1 MRQYESREGLCREM
15 TACGVG
21 RAEMAT
27 GRPFDEIA
35 ARMISAIIR
44 TRRDGRLSHRLR
56 QSAFRRPSVIVRL
69 LLSLSIAVT
78 SRVNAQIVR
87 RCDAGARVRAV
98 EFNGSPRFDAT
109 TLAATIVTQSPS
121 FAVRVLHFGTLSCAD
136 TLEIQRDALRIAV
149 LHRQAGWFLASVTP
163 QYRRAPNGVRI
174 RFVISAGTVATI
186 DTVRVEGLPLRATG
200 GTFDDPLRALQGRR
214 FDRVRVDS
222 AINEVLTQLR
232 DAGYARAPRPE
243 NAIVIDTATAKA
255 SLALRFAPGRVTRL
269 GEVSINVQHLDSLHS
284 RVDSVAV
291 ARLVQLQPGQRFRAS
306 SILDA
311 QRALYRTEAFRLVLI
326 DTLTPIGVGKD
337 SLIDL
342 RIGLAEAPVR
352 SARVGLGWATQD
364 CIRAQARISDR
375 GFFGLGRRV
384 ELSAR
389 ASKIGIGAPA
399 DFAPG
404 VCAGALQNDPF
415 SAKLNYY
422 VGSTLSDTR
431 LFGYALAPRV
441 TVYSERR
448 GEPFAYL
455 RETTIGS
462 VVEVSGQID
471 RRTTQ
476 TSGFQF
482 EDGRTITDPVIS
494 CERFAQCRPEDYALN
509 FFGRGLGIISTSVS
523 HDRTNDPTNPS
534 SGARLRGELRAG
546 QTFSSLVSSL
556 RFYRVSIEASV
567 YQRLFKGIV
576 AMRVQ
581 FARDFAPG
589 AQLVDGSPLIPQQER
604 LFAGG
609 QSSVRGFQ
617 QNLLGPLVYVVDSVK
632 RTVSASGDSVVEVIP
647 GRGYTRAVARGG
659 TALLVANL
667 EWRRPIR
674 WISSALQGAMFV
686 DAGNVWE
693 GGSEP
698 FRVSDLRVTP
708 GIGLR
713 LSTPV
718 GPFRVD
724 VGYSPYPPTAGRAL
738 YFTAKDANGNN
749 GTIQCASPGNSVS
762 VDPNNPGSIFDCPST
777 YRPPSPKTL
786 LSRLVFHFGLGQ
798 AF

>member
-1 MRQYESREGLCREM
+1 MQLAM
-15 TACGVG
+15 
-21 RAEMAT
+21 

-35 ARMISAIIR
+35 ARMIHLFINH
-44 TRRDGRLSHRLR
+44 RRDSPRSDVSGRARL
-56 QSAFRRPSVIVRL
+56 VVRL
-69 LLSLSIAVT
+69 LALLCVSFTTRAD
-78 SRVNAQIVR
+78 AQLVR
-87 RCDAGARVRAV
+87 RCDAAARVRAV
-98 EFNGSPRFDAT
+98 EFSGSPRFDAT

-121 FAVRVLHFGTLSCAD
+121 FAQRVLHIGTLPCAD

-149 LHRQAGWFLASVTP
+149 LHRQAGWFQASVVP
-163 QYRRAPNGVRI
+163 RYRRAPNGLRI
-174 RFVISAGTVATI
+174 LFAITPGTVATI
-186 DTVRVEGLPLRATG
+186 DTVRTEGLPVRASG
-200 GTFDDPLRALQGRR
+200 GAFDEPLRKMQGRR

-222 AINEVLTQLR
+222 AITEVLALLR
-232 DAGYARAPRPE
+232 DAGYARAGRPE
-243 NAIVIDTATAKA
+243 NTIVIDSVAAKVSVA
-255 SLALRFAPGRVTRL
+255 FKFAPGIITRL
-269 GEVSINVQHLDSLHS
+269 GVVSINVQHLDSLHP

-291 ARLVQLQPGQRFRAS
+291 ARLVKLQPGQRFRATS
-306 SILDA
+306 LLDA

-326 DTLTPIGVGKD
+326 DTLTSIGVGKD

-342 RIGLAEAPVR
+342 RIGVAEAPLR
-352 SARVGLGWATQD
+352 TARVGLGWATQD
-364 CIRAQARISDR
+364 CLRAQARVSDR
-375 GFFGLGRRV
+375 GFLGLGRRV

-399 DFAPG
+399 DFAPDI
-404 VCAGALQNDPF
+404 CSSALRNDPF

-422 VGSTLSDTR
+422 AGTTLSDTR

-448 GEPFAYL
+448 GEPYAYL
-455 RETTIGS
+455 RETTVGS

-471 RRTTQ
+471 RRTSNT
-476 TSGFQF
+476 TGFQY
-482 EDGRTITDPVIS
+482 ENGRTLTDPVIS

-509 FFGRGLGIISTSVS
+509 FFGRGLGIVSTSVS
-523 HDRTNDPTNPS
+523 HDRTNDPANPS

-546 QTFSSLVSSL
+546 QTFSTLVSSL
-556 RFYRVSIEASV
+556 RFYRVSVDAAL
-567 YQRLFKGIV
+567 YQRLFRGVI

-581 FARDFAPG
+581 FARAFAPG

-609 QSSVRGFQ
+609 QNSVRGFQ
-617 QNLLGPLVYVVDSVK
+617 QNLLGPIVYVVDSVIH
-632 RTVSASGDSVVEVIP
+632 TTNAAGEPIVEAA
-647 GRGYTRAVARGG
+647 RGVGYKRAVPRGG
-659 TALLVANL
+659 TAMLVANL
-667 EWRRPIR
+667 EYRRPVR
-674 WISSALQGAMFV
+674 WLSSALQVAAFV

-698 FRVSDLRVTP
+698 FRWGDIRVTP
-708 GIGLR
+708 GAGLR
-713 LSTPV
+713 LNTPV

-724 VGYSPYPPTAGRAL
+724 IGYSPYTARAGRAL

-762 VDPNNPGSIFDCPST
+762 IDPNNAGSIFNCPST
-777 YRPPSPKTL
+777 YQPPSPKTL